1 MRNLKQAQHATGAVG
16 RFRVT
21 VDLAF
26 NAYGAGRPVVIL
38 HGLFGSKR
46 NWSAIARHLAEAFQ
60 VFTVDLRNHG
70 ESPWDDRHDYPA
82 MAADVASFI
91 ERQVGGPATLIGHS
105 MGGKVAMLLA
115 LTRADLVERLL
126 VVDIPPARSR
136 GTPIGYVHAMQ
147 RVPLAGCARR
157 SDVEAAL
164 AEAIVDPVVRGFL
177 VTNIVSRPEG
187 LAWTANLD
195 AIERQFDTI
204 LGWPD
209 AANAAPFF
217 GPTLFLRG
225 NRSLFIKPEHEPV
238 IHQLFPAATIE
249 SIIGAGH
256 WVHAEQPAAF
266 LEAVRRFLVV

>member
-1 MRNLKQAQHATGAVG
+1 MRNLKQARCATGAVG

-46 NWSAIARHLAEAFQ
+46 NWSAIARQLAEAFQ

-70 ESPWDDRHDYPA
+70 ESPWDDRHEYPA

-91 ERQVGGPATLIGHS
+91 DRQVGGPVTLIGHS

-115 LTRADLVERLL
+115 LTRPDLVERLL
-126 VVDIPPARSR
+126 VVDISPARSR

-147 RVPLAGCARR
+147 RVPLAACARR

-164 AEAIVDPVVRGFL
+164 AEDILDPVVRGFL

-204 LGWPD
+204 LDWPD
-209 AANAAPFF
+209 TADAAPFF

-225 NRSLFIKPEHEPV
+225 NRSLFMKPEHALV

-266 LEAVRRFLVV
+266 LEAVRRFLAP

>member
-1 MRNLKQAQHATGAVG
+1 M
-16 RFRVT
+16 T

-46 NWSAIARHLAEAFQ
+46 NWSAIARQLAAAFQ

-70 ESPWDDRHDYPA
+70 ESPWDDRHEYPA
-82 MAADVASFI
+82 MAADVASFFD
-91 ERQVGGPATLIGHS
+91 RQVGGPVTLIGHS

-115 LTRADLVERLL
+115 LTRPDLVERLL
-126 VVDIPPARSR
+126 VVDISPARSR

-147 RVPLAGCARR
+147 RVPLAACARR

-164 AEAIVDPVVRGFL
+164 AGDILDPVVRGFL

-204 LGWPD
+204 LDWPD
-209 AANAAPFF
+209 TADAAPFF

-225 NRSLFIKPEHEPV
+225 NRSLFMKPEHALV

-266 LEAVRRFLVV
+266 LEAVRRFLAP

>member
-1 MRNLKQAQHATGAVG
+1 M
-16 RFRVT
+16 T

-46 NWSAIARHLAEAFQ
+46 NWSAIARQLAAAFQ

-70 ESPWDDRHDYPA
+70 ESPWDDRHEYPA

-91 ERQVGGPATLIGHS
+91 DRQVGGPVTLIGHS

-115 LTRADLVERLL
+115 LTRPDLVERLL
-126 VVDIPPARSR
+126 VVDISPARSR

-147 RVPLAGCARR
+147 RVPLAACARR

-164 AEAIVDPVVRGFL
+164 AEDILDPVVRGFL

-204 LGWPD
+204 LDWPD
-209 AANAAPFF
+209 TADAAPFF

-225 NRSLFIKPEHEPV
+225 NRSLVIKPEHALV

-249 SIIGAGH
+249 SIMGAGH
-256 WVHAEQPAAF
+256 WVHEEHPAEWLGADGRVHAPGRV
-266 LEAVRRFLVV
+266 L